1 MAFEPPKPHQ
11 DGGGMSRSA
20 ISCKDYPEL
29 LAALNARRRQL
40 GFTMEAFD
48 ERSGLTGGY
57 SAKVFCGMRRFG
69 QMSLP
74 VVLETLGLELLV
86 APKDSA
92 PAAPVDRT
100 GSAGLVHHVKAEGID
115 HGR

>member
-1 MAFEPPKPHQ
+1 
-11 DGGGMSRSA
+11 MSRAA
-20 ISCKDYPEL
+20 IKCKDYPDL
-29 LAALNARRRQL
+29 LGALNARRREL
-40 GFTMEAFD
+40 GLTMEAFD

-74 VVLETLGLELLV
+74 VVLATMNLELLV

-92 PAAPVDRT
+92 PGRHADRTLSAHSADRAAPR
-100 GSAGLVHHVKAEGID
+100 KEN
-115 HGR
+115 